1 LDLEEMTTFPPDRVW
16 FNPNGSPQPPIKVGN
31 KIFNSE
37 NNYAYYDEDYINA
50 NDCKIHLCDEEGH
63 YVNYDADGN
72 EYRLDNGDGDCSNY
86 IYAGF
91 DGRYISPKPV
101 NATCQEWYK
110 NNIWSKNKE
119 VNPLWQIINIKSFI
133 KNKKWEQKVV
143 LNRYEKLGDN
153 QIITDNIEY
162 PYVQIKDIT
171 KIYVK
176 DDIMYFINQA
186 ENFSIENGELQ
197 LLLSEGSDYYNT
209 NEDLTLYGLHF
220 SPAKYIENVDKLNTL
235 ASTLQASYTV
245 NTLKD
250 FAINVQD
257 NNTIAEITE
266 LGIFDKNHKLIAY
279 ANFPPVE
286 YRTDT
291 QHVAFTCIIYNGRM
305 AKNKEESEE

>member
-1 LDLEEMTTFPPDRVW
+1 
-16 FNPNGSPQPPIKVGN
+16 
-31 KIFNSE
+31 
-37 NNYAYYDEDYINA
+37 
-50 NDCKIHLCDEEGH
+50 
-63 YVNYDADGN
+63 
-72 EYRLDNGDGDCSNY
+72 
-86 IYAGF
+86 
-91 DGRYISPKPV
+91 
-101 NATCQEWYK
+101 
-110 NNIWSKNKE
+110 
-119 VNPLWQIINIKSFI
+119 
-133 KNKKWEQKVV
+133 
-143 LNRYEKLGDN
+143 
-153 QIITDNIEY
+153 
-162 PYVQIKDIT
+162 VQIKDIT